1 MHNGFFRVA
10 SCIPPVKVAD
20 PNANADAIIE
30 MLHQADRKGVE
41 LAVFPELC
49 VTGYTCG
56 DLFHSELLVNTANDA
71 VRRIADGTSSLK
83 VNAVVGV
90 PMVFDNRLYNCAVVV
105 GQGRIKLTVPKSYLP
120 NYNEFYE
127 RRLWTPAPLA
137 GESDESH
144 MPIAAN
150 KIFQVNGVKVGIEI
164 CEDLWVPIPPSCHTA
179 MAGAKIIV
187 NLSASPDLIGKYAYL
202 RDLVAQQSARC
213 ICGYV
218 YASAGFGESSTDLVF
233 DGKGLIAEN
242 GKILAATPRWKEG
255 PQMIVR
261 DIDVD
266 MLIRDRLHIGT
277 FGDCADRENSG
288 KTYPVVQQINLNISE
303 LLDPDSSESL
313 REKLDRIMSDNDNT
327 DNETDTLLRTVD
339 PHPFVP
345 WDDNE
350 IDSRCDEII
359 NIQVAGLAQRL
370 AATRCKKLVIGISG
384 GLDSTLAL
392 LVATRAFDRLHLD
405 RKGIIGITMPGFG
418 TTGRTHSNALTLMDA
433 LGVTFREI
441 PIGPAVEQHFKDID
455 HDPNVKDVTYENCQ
469 ARERTQILMD
479 VANQEGGMVLGT
491 GDLSELALGWATY
504 NGDHMSMY
512 AVNASVPKTLVKYL
526 VRWFALRSEN
536 PDMAEALVDI
546 IDTPVSPELLP
557 PDSDGKIAQ
566 KTEDL
571 VGPYELHD
579 FFLYHTLRY
588 GTPPE
593 RVFYL
598 ACQAFWVQHTRKAYN
613 GKGGM
618 EVGKYEPR
626 EILKWLKIFYR
637 RFFNQQFKRS
647 CMPDGPKVG
656 SVCLSPR
663 GDWRMPSDASAT
675 LWLDAVDRLSTSLD
689 EGEE

>member
-10 SCIPPVKVAD
+10 ACIPPVRVAD
-20 PNANADAIIE
+20 VKANTAAIID
-30 MLHQADRKGVE
+30 MLHQMDRRGVE

-56 DLFHSELLVNTANDA
+56 DLFHNDTLLSAAGDALTELVEATKELHVHA
-71 VRRIADGTSSLK
+71 VI
-83 VNAVVGV
+83 GV
-90 PMVFDNRLYNCAVVV
+90 PMLYEDRLYNCAVVI
-105 GQGRIKLTVPKSYLP
+105 GQGAMKLTVPKTYMP

-127 RRLWTPAPLA
+127 RRLWTPAPRVNDT
-137 GESDESH
+137 DETRMHIS
-144 MPIAAN
+144 PN
-150 KIFQVNGVKVGIEI
+150 KLCQINGVKIGIEI
-164 CEDLWVPIPPSCHTA
+164 CEDLWVPIPPSSHLA
-179 MAGAKIIV
+179 MAGAKVIV
-187 NLSASPDLIGKYAYL
+187 NLSASPDTIGKYDYL
-202 RDLVAQQSARC
+202 RQLIAQQSARC
-213 ICGYV
+213 MCGYV
-218 YASAGFGESSTDLVF
+218 YAAAGFGESSTDLVF

-242 GKILAATPRWKEG
+242 GRILAATERWQSG
-255 PQMIVR
+255 AQYVIHDL
-261 DIDVD
+261 DIE
-266 MLIRDRLHIGT
+266 MLTRDRLHHGT
-277 FGDCADRENSG
+277 YGECADRENQSM
-288 KTYPVVQQINLNISE
+288 YPVVQQINLNLSD
-303 LLDPDSSESL
+303 LLDPENTESI
-313 REKLDRIMSDNDNT
+313 REKIDKIIGSENQDSDED
-327 DNETDTLLRTVD
+327 EMPTLIRTID

-350 IDSRCDEII
+350 IDKRCDEII
-359 NIQVAGLAQRL
+359 NLQVAGLAQRL
-370 AATRCKKLVIGISG
+370 NATGCKCLVVGISG

-392 LVATRAFDRLHLD
+392 LVATRAFDRLGLD

-418 TTGRTHSNALTLMDA
+418 TTGRTHSNALSLMDA

-441 PIGPAVEQHFKDID
+441 PIGPAVERHFSDIG
-455 HDPNVKDVTYENCQ
+455 HDAAIKDVTYENCQ

-479 VANQEGGMVLGT
+479 VANKEGGMVLGT

-504 NGDHMSMY
+504 NGDQMSMY
-512 AVNASVPKTLVKYL
+512 GVNASVPKTLVKYL

-557 PDSDGKIAQ
+557 PDESGKILQ

-579 FFLYHTLRY
+579 FFLYYMLRY
-588 GTPPE
+588 GYPPE

-598 ACQAFWVQHTRKAYN
+598 ACEAFWHQHRRKTYQ

-626 EILKWLKIFYR
+626 VILKWMGVFYR
-637 RFFNQQFKRS
+637 RFFAQQFKRS
-647 CMPDGPKVG
+647 CMPDGPKIG

-663 GDWRMPSDASAT
+663 GDWRMPSDASAAI
-675 LWLDAVDRLSTSLD
+675 WLASVEKLAASLN
-689 EGEE
+689 EE